1 MRLYDYAPSA
11 NCLKVRILLGLLDRP
26 YERVPTDIFGGDTL
40 TDAFGAL
47 NPLRETPVLE
57 LDDGTAIAQSNAI
70 LWWLAE
76 GTPYLPSGAAARAHV
91 LGWLFAEQEL
101 IMGGIGGARFRL
113 ITGRPGGD
121 ERVPR
126 ARAGLRTLEDHLDGR
141 AWVVGDEPTIA
152 DVSLYAYAQLAP
164 DAGIDLAEH
173 PPVAAWLE
181 RVRALPRF
189 PDDLEP
195 YPPNAWP
202 GAGRSVY
209 D

>member
-11 NCLKVRILLGLLDRP
+11 NCLKVRILLGLLDQP

-40 TDAFGAL
+40 TDAFGRL

-57 LDDGTAIAQSNAI
+57 LDDGRPLTQSNAI
-70 LWWLAE
+70 LTYLAE
-76 GTPYLPSGAAARAHV
+76 GTPWLPDDPYERALV
-91 LGWLFAEQEL
+91 AQWLSFEQEYV
-101 IMGGIGGARFRL
+101 MSGIGSGRLRL
-113 ITGRPGGD
+113 ITGRPGGA
-121 ERVPR
+121 ERVPK
-126 ARAGLRTLEDHLDGR
+126 ARTALTTLEAHLADR
-141 AWVVGDEPTIA
+141 EWVVGDAPTIA
-152 DVSLYAYAQLAP
+152 DVGLYAYTQLAP
-164 DAGIDLAEH
+164 DVGIDLAEH
-173 PPVAAWLE
+173 PNVSAWLE

-189 PDDLEP
+189 VDDFVP